1 MIEPELKV
9 ELDQINQKL
18 ESMDRALN
26 PTRWQMFVQGLWRA
40 VGYITGIVIA
50 ALILGWV
57 LNMIGLIPF
66 LKDFSQ
72 EAKEVLETVKR

>member
-40 VGYITGIVIA
+40 VGYIIGIVIA

-72 EAKEVLETVKR
+72 EAKAVLETVKR

>member
-26 PTRWQMFVQGLWRA
+26 PSRWRMFVQGLWRA
-40 VGYITGIVIA
+40 VGYIIGIVIA
-50 ALILGWV
+50 ALILGCLKYDWPDS
-57 LNMIGLIPF
+57 IFKRF
-66 LKDFSQ
+66 LTRGQSSF
-72 EAKEVLETVKR
+72 RNG